1 MSPTI
6 KSSFI
11 KRAAAWAIAALVLAG
26 LASCGGG
33 GGASDGS
40 VPADT
45 SITLVEPQ
53 SAVAS
58 VFSAQVTTA
67 PDDGATVSGTVTLEV
82 KGANIANVE
91 LLPADGYLPRY
102 AVFIVSDDKTSATAT
117 FDTTKFPDGALVVRI
132 SAFDTPAGSATATE
146 IIAMPARTWNIKNG
160 AKPPPGTFSA
170 QLSAAPADGTSISGT
185 VAIEVTGSNIRNV
198 ELLPSQGNIP
208 ILATFT
214 VSADRT
220 RASLLLDT
228 TTLSDGAMAVRISAF
243 DAPAGMPANEI
254 VAMPARTWIIKNKAV
269 PGTFSAQVTAAPAD
283 GATVSG
289 KVHLE
294 VTGTGIENVELLP
307 SMGYVPIFATFS
319 VSADKTKAT
328 LDFDTTRLSN
338 GTLAVRISAFNV
350 PARTPGAS
358 EIVAMPTRSWNIKN
372 TTWSIVDLG
381 TLGGSAS
388 TATHINDSGDVVGY
402 SNIGSGSEHAFLYRN
417 GAMIDLGTM
426 GGEYSHAKAIN
437 NTGGII
443 GYSALANGSTVPFL
457 YQGGVMAEIGAL
469 TSNSPRSTAYDIND
483 AGDIVAT
490 EDYKPFL
497 YTRDGV
503 LASLAYLRD
512 FYYVGGLL
520 INNTGQIAITDGLG
534 KYISAYLFTGS
545 SLVKLALPTTYPFPY
560 HYSYGMN
567 NLGDVVG
574 VSSGHAFLYSKGTI
588 YDLSAQLGAGYS
600 QATGIN
606 DSGMIVGAGDY
617 PFLYKNGA
625 IIDLNSLADVK
636 AAGWKLEE
644 ILGINSSGQIAGTGI
659 NKDGQRRAFLLTPPV
674 AP

>member
-1 MSPTI
+1 M
-6 KSSFI
+6 
-11 KRAAAWAIAALVLAG
+11 A
-26 LASCGGG
+26 
-33 GGASDGS
+33 
-40 VPADT
+40 
-45 SITLVEPQ
+45 LVEPQ

-58 VFSAQVTTA
+58 VFSAQVTIA

-82 KGANIANVE
+82 TGSNIANVE

-102 AVFIVSDDKTSATAT
+102 AVFTVSDDKTSATAKL
-117 FDTTKFPDGALVVRI
+117 DTTKFPDGALVARI
-132 SAFDTPAGSATATE
+132 SAFDTPAGSSTATE
-146 IIAMPARTWNIKNG
+146 IIAMPARTWNIQNG
-160 AKPPPGTFSA
+160 AKPSPGTFSA
-170 QLSAAPADGTSISGT
+170 QLSAAPADGATISGT
-185 VAIEVTGSNIRNV
+185 VVIEVTGSNIQNV
-198 ELLPSQGNIP
+198 ELLPSQGYVP

-220 RASLLLDT
+220 RATLVLDT

-254 VAMPARTWIIKNKAV
+254 VAMPARTWVIKNKAV
-269 PGTFSAQVTAAPAD
+269 PATFSAQVTVAPAD
-283 GATVSG
+283 GATISG

-338 GTLAVRISAFNV
+338 GTLAVRISAFDV

-358 EIVAMPTRSWNIKN
+358 EIVAMATRSWNIRN
-372 TTWSIVDLG
+372 TAWSIVDLG
-381 TLGGSAS
+381 ALGGAAS
-388 TATHINDSGDVVGY
+388 TAAHINDAGDVVGY
-402 SNIGSGSEHAFLYRN
+402 SNIGSGSEHAFLYRSS
-417 GAMIDLGTM
+417 AMIDLGTL
-426 GGEYSHAKAIN
+426 GGAYSHANAIN
-437 NTGGII
+437 NAGRII
-443 GYSALANGSTVPFL
+443 GYSALADGSTVPFL
-457 YQGGVMAEIGAL
+457 YQGGAMAEIGAL
-469 TSNSPRSTAYDIND
+469 TSTSSRSAVYDIND
-483 AGDIVAT
+483 GGDIVAT
-490 EDYKPFL
+490 EDYKPYL

-503 LASLAYLRD
+503 LASLGYLRN
-512 FYYVGGLL
+512 FSYVWGLL

-534 KYISAYLFTGS
+534 KYVSAYLFTGS

-560 HYSYGMN
+560 HYAYGMN

-588 YDLSAQLGAGYS
+588 YDLSAQLGVEYS
-600 QATGIN
+600 CATGIN
-606 DSGMIVGAGDY
+606 DSGLIVGVGNY

-625 IIDLNSLADVK
+625 IIDLNSLAEVK
-636 AAGWKLEE
+636 AAGWKLDE
-644 ILGINSSGQIAGTGI
+644 IIGINSSGQIAGTGV
-659 NKDGQRRAFLLTPPV
+659 NKAGQRRAFVLTPPA